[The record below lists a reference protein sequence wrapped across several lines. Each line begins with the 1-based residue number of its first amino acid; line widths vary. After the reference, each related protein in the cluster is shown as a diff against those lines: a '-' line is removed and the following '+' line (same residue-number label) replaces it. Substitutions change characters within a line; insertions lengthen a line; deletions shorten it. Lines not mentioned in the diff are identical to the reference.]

1 MAKNTT
7 TTTTTTPTTTILS
20 LSEALALASSHA
32 ATQAEAVGEQTHYV
46 EGGTL
51 TLQSFSN
58 HQAFAEAF
66 YNVCDLDGKVKTA
79 VTKRS
84 EAIKAK
90 VKQFRVAVLTL
101 ESGEVIQKIGVT
113 VINDKGE
120 TVSKEVGLVPL
131 FFHNTD
137 PLSLLMLQNQAAINI
152 NYQLKP
158 KPLALAQLIDSHPK
172 LADFA
177 AIEGLSLKPVSKES
191 IIVSFASEDAF
202 DAYWMA
208 VSNILPENKLKS
220 AGEMVQFKM
229 AGVDMPF
236 SPLSR
241 TAFKMSFSG
250 RFENVE
256 SQATLLLVS

>member
-1 MAKNTT
+1 MSK
-7 TTTTTTPTTTILS
+7 PTKAPTAPEPIITLS
-20 LSEALALASSHA
+20 VALALASAFA
-32 ATQAEAVGEQTHYV
+32 ATNADTSIDTIQDID
-46 EGGTL
+46 GGTL
-51 TLQSFSN
+51 TLQSFSS

-79 VTKRS
+79 VSKRS
-84 EAIKAK
+84 DALKAK
-90 VKQFRVAVLTL
+90 VQQFRVAVITL

-113 VINDKGE
+113 VTNDKGE
-120 TVSKEVGLVPL
+120 SVAKEVGTVPL

-137 PLSLLMLQNQAAINI
+137 PLSLLLLANQNAINI

-158 KPLALAQLIDSHPK
+158 KPLALAQLITSHPK

>member
-1 MAKNTT
+1 MSK
-7 TTTTTTPTTTILS
+7 PTTKPVLPLS
-20 LSEALALASSHA
+20 AAIALASTFA
-32 ATQAEAVGEQTHYV
+32 ATNAETIGEQVNEV

-58 HQAFAEAF
+58 HQAFAEQF
-66 YNVCDLDGKVKTA
+66 YNICDLDGKVKTA
-79 VTKRS
+79 VSKRS
-84 EAIKAK
+84 EAMKAK
-90 VKQFRVAVLTL
+90 TLQFRVAVLTL
-101 ESGEVIQKIGVT
+101 ESGEIVQKIGAT

-120 TVSKEVGLVPL
+120 QVAKEVNPVPL
-131 FFHNTD
+131 FFHNTE
-137 PLSLLMLQNQAAINI
+137 PQSLLLLANQNAINI

-177 AIEGLSLKPVSKES
+177 AIEGLTLKPASKES
-191 IIVSFASEDAF
+191 VIVSFASEEAF
-202 DAYWMA
+202 DAYWLA
-208 VSNILPENKLKS
+208 VSNILPENRLKS

-236 SPLSR
+236 SPLAR

-250 RFENVE
+250 RFESVE